1 MDVVHF
7 NIHNYRR
14 WVTHSR
20 RQFPEVITYADRL
33 KKSGYLSAQYI
44 ASDDNNNWQL
54 NSEDFLLFALKWS

>member
-1 MDVVHF
+1 
-7 NIHNYRR
+7 
-14 WVTHSR
+14 
-20 RQFPEVITYADRL
+20 L